1 MLGGLQKMTDLI
13 LDILRRNLSDSSKL
27 KHISAAK
34 GGEWCSPCP
43 VCGGKDRFRCWPSQ
57 DGGAVAQQHGVPG
70 TWWCRQCDQGGDV
83 FDLLKFAEGLDFHA
97 ACKELRIE
105 LAESSRRIRP
115 LRQQKQEQGW
125 APTEWKIPSEK
136 WRLQSTK
143 LANEAHERLLGHE
156 KALAFLAGRGLPLD
170 AVLRY
175 RLGYLEGEDKTG
187 TCLYRARKA
196 FDLPDKMNRDG
207 TRTRTSLWIPRAFTI
222 PLWHPGWQQPDEV
235 HRVRL
240 RRRKGDLKTD
250 RDQKYLLLEGSGQ
263 APMVLLP
270 EGVSPSLAPWVVVE
284 AELDAMAVHFA
295 CGGKVG
301 VIAVLTNRGKPDA
314 AAHKRLSQA
323 PVILVAL
330 DFDPPGRKGERP
342 GYQGWVWWKET
353 YAAASRWPVHMGK
366 DPGEAFGMGADLAA
380 WVNAGL
386 PDSLAFAG
394 NGDLGVSQ
402 AGLPLLGEGESQQA
416 SSVIT
421 PESPAPQLAQ
431 DGRKRWA
438 GALAGTPVSDAQLP
452 DDMPCNLQYLRKYYA
467 GKQPE
472 SELLIICPKTKPAW
486 YWLYHKTCAK
496 CPGHPLCLVE
506 FLTSPQML
514 APCELETA
522 HA

>member
-1 MLGGLQKMTDLI
+1 MADLI

-83 FDLLKFAEGLDFHA
+83 FDLLKFAEGLEFRA

-115 LRQQKQEQGW
+115 LRQPKQEQGW
-125 APTEWKIPSEK
+125 VPTEWKIPSEK

-143 LANEAHERLLGHE
+143 LANEAHDRLLGHE
-156 KALAFLAGRGLPLD
+156 KALAFLAGRGLPIE
-170 AVLRY
+170 AVQQY
-175 RLGYLEGEDKTG
+175 RLGLLQGEDKTG
-187 TCLYRARKA
+187 KCLYRARTA
-196 FDLPDKMNRDG
+196 FDLPAKKNSDG
-207 TRTRTSLWIPRAFTI
+207 TKTRTSLWIPRAFTI

-240 RRRKGDLKTD
+240 RRRSGDLGEND
-250 RDQKYLLLEGSGQ
+250 RKYLLLEGSGQ

-270 EGVSPSLAPWVVVE
+270 ENTSPSLAPWVVVE

-314 AAHKRLSQA
+314 TAHKWLSQA

-330 DFDPPGRKGERP
+330 DFDPPGKRGERP
-342 GYQGWVWWKET
+342 GYQGWVWWKQI
-353 YAAASRWPVHMGK
+353 YATARRWPVHMGK

-380 WVNAGL
+380 WVNSGL
-386 PDSLAFAG
+386 PVSLAFAAG
-394 NGDLGVSQ
+394 GDLGVSQ
-402 AGLPLLGEGESQQA
+402 AGLPPLGEGESCEA
-416 SSVIT
+416 
-421 PESPAPQLAQ
+421 APTAVSERRKPWVMVG
-431 DGRKRWA
+431 GRKRWA
-438 GALAGTPVSDAQLP
+438 EALADTPVEAARLP
-452 DDMPCNLQYLRKYYA
+452 ETVPYTMDYLRNCYA
-467 GKQPE
+467 GKSIE
-472 SELLIICPKTKPAW
+472 SELLIICPSTKPAW
-486 YWLYHKTCAK
+486 WWLYYKSCAK
-496 CPGHPLCLVE
+496 CPGHPLCLVD

-514 APCELETA
+514 TPHELENS
-522 HA
+522 HV

>member
-1 MLGGLQKMTDLI
+1 MTDII
-13 LDILRRNLSDSSKL
+13 LDILRRNISDSSKL
-27 KHISAAK
+27 KQVSTAK

-43 VCGGKDRFRCWPSQ
+43 VCGGDDRFRCWPNQ

-83 FDLLKFAEGLDFHA
+83 FDLLKFAEGVEFRA
-97 ACKELRIE
+97 ACKSLRIE
-105 LAESSRRIRP
+105 LEESSRRMRS
-115 LRQQKQEQGW
+115 LRQPKQEQGW
-125 APTEWKIPSEK
+125 VPAEWKIPSEK

-143 LANEAHERLLGHE
+143 LANEAHEHLLGYD
-156 KALAFLAGRGLPLD
+156 KALAFLAERGLPLD
-170 AVLRY
+170 AVRRY

-196 FDLPDKMNRDG
+196 FDLPEKMNRDG
-207 TRTRTSLWIPRAFTI
+207 TRTRTSLWLPRAFTI
-222 PLWHPGWQQPDEV
+222 PLWYPNWQQPDEV

-250 RDQKYLLLEGSGQ
+250 KDQKYLLLEGSGQ

-270 EGVSPSLAPWVVVE
+270 KGVSLALAPWVVVE
-284 AELDAMAVHFA
+284 AELDAMSVHFA

-314 AAHKRLSQA
+314 VAHKWLSQA

-330 DFDPPGRKGERP
+330 DFDPPGKKGERP
-342 GYQGWVWWKET
+342 GYQGWMWWKEN
-353 YAAASRWPVHMGK
+353 YAAARRWPVHVGK
-366 DPGEAFGMGADLAA
+366 DPGEAFIMGADLAA

-386 PDSLAFAG
+386 PCSLVFAAG
-394 NGDLGVSQ
+394 GDLGVSQ
-402 AGLPLLGEGESQQA
+402 SGLSPLGEGKSNTA
-416 SSVIT
+416 PSLAV
-421 PESPAPQLAQ
+421 PERRKPWVMV

-438 GALAGTPVSDAQLP
+438 GALASTPVTEAILP
-452 DDMPCNLQYLRKYYA
+452 AGVPYTMEYLRNYYA
-467 GKQPE
+467 GKAADP
-472 SELLIICPKTKPAW
+472 ELLVICPNTKPAW
-486 YWLYHKTCAK
+486 YWLYYRYCTK
-496 CPGHPLCLVE
+496 CPGHSFCLVE

-514 APCELETA
+514 APRELENA